1 MLTQFQMELPQRF
14 WDKVDKTSSE
24 NGCWLWMAGCNKDG
38 YGRFSLNN
46 KMYLAHRLTLAQHL
60 GRPLLQDMCS
70 THQCPGG
77 PNRKCCNPSHLK
89 EATHADNEQDKI
101 RDGNSTRGKK
111 NPKCKLTEA
120 QVLEIRA
127 SDKSQNELAQ
137 IYNVARTTVS
147 QIKTGISWSWLQ
159 NPKI

>member
-1 MLTQFQMELPQRF
+1 MELPQRF

-24 NGCWLWMAGCNKDG
+24 NGCWLWMAGCIKDG
-38 YGRFSLNN
+38 YGTFTFNGKSHRV
-46 KMYLAHRLTLAQHL
+46 HRLTLAQHL
-60 GRPLLQDMCS
+60 GRPLLQGMFA

-77 PNRKCCNPSHLK
+77 PNRKCCNPAHLK

-101 RDGNSTRGKK
+101 RDGNSNRGEK
-111 NPKCKLTEA
+111 NPQCKLTKT

-137 IYNVARTTVS
+137 IYNVARNTVS
-147 QIKTGISWSWLQ
+147 RIKTGKIWSWLQ
-159 NPKI
+159 NSKI